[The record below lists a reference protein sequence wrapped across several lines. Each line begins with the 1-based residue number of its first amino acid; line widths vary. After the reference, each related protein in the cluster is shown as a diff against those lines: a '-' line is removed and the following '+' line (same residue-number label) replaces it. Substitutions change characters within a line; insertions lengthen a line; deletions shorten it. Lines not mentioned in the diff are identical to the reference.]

1 MKISKRPSICVV
13 KSLLALIVSTPVI
26 FTASA
31 DLRMG
36 VAPYALHDKQ
46 LVIPIEQN
54 GILERE
60 EHAYTVPVDYE
71 VERVLSAN
79 FLPLSEA
86 EILAYMQVLQRLNT
100 EDYQHRSYRTV
111 GVVTNS
117 RQGSNQYSKSGLG
130 TPAGKIKCWDHRAA
144 YPHKGTWHLPD
155 GSSTKWVKAKSKA
168 SCEYIHTGP
177 AERPPWIGWS
187 MTLIL
192 RADRSIWNWLGFERP
207 QGIGQFIQMG
217 FIVEWVQ
224 DLVKWTAHKLPRVH
238 VRTMIMCTC
247 P

>member
-100 EDYQHRSYRTV
+100 EDY
-111 GVVTNS
+111 
-117 RQGSNQYSKSGLG
+117 
-130 TPAGKIKCWDHRAA
+130 
-144 YPHKGTWHLPD
+144 
-155 GSSTKWVKAKSKA
+155 
-168 SCEYIHTGP
+168 
-177 AERPPWIGWS
+177 
-187 MTLIL
+187 
-192 RADRSIWNWLGFERP
+192 
-207 QGIGQFIQMG
+207 
-217 FIVEWVQ
+217 
-224 DLVKWTAHKLPRVH
+224 
-238 VRTMIMCTC
+238 
-247 P
+247 